1 MLCPLNDKVFEY
13 NSFTNEPEPNTW
25 DANFDE
31 LLKIYR
37 DQKGYT
43 SAIALAE
50 DAGLELTDDRS
61 PESVAFDT
69 EYLGNL
75 IGKIAPTK
83 AFETQLRPAFINMED
98 SGSIIFE
105 D

>member
-1 MLCPLNDKVFEY
+1 MGIIDVNTSSASDPGVGGMLCPLNDKVFEY

-43 SAIALAE
+43 SAIA
-50 DAGLELTDDRS
+50 R
-61 PESVAFDT
+61 
-69 EYLGNL
+69 
-75 IGKIAPTK
+75 
-83 AFETQLRPAFINMED
+83 
-98 SGSIIFE
+98 
-105 D
+105 